1 LAIGLVYLGFLTR
14 GFSQQP
20 PEMDFQEAA

>member
-1 LAIGLVYLGFLTR
+1 LAIGLVYLGVLTR

-20 PEMDFQEAA
+20 PEMDFQETV